1 MCPSQV
7 SELEVE
13 VETLTLQQTPELC
26 ELDQNGTV
34 TVDDLDH
41 MQKANRDLEQQLSDK
56 NKVSTGRT
64 RNHDH
69 HTGMVR

>member
-1 MCPSQV
+1 VCLCPSQV
-7 SELEVE
+7 SELE

-56 NKVSTGRT
+56 NKVSTG
-64 RNHDH
+64 
-69 HTGMVR
+69 